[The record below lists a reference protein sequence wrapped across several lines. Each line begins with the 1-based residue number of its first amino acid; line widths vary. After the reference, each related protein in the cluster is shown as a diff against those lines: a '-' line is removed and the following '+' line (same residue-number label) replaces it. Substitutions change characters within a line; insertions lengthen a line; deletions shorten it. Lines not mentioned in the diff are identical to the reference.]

1 METRM
6 KKILSGAFAGALVLG
21 LAACLLPVGDG
32 TGLDAN
38 NNVIPPIPPDTNLA
52 FVYENAIRPANC
64 KNCHFATSHES
75 GIALNSLQATYNAF
89 FKSDSTPQLTT
100 QLQTTH
106 PIHRV
111 QPGSLDSSYLW
122 QKIATDGYPTVK
134 NGTKMPASGGGSVLT
149 ATHIAIIR
157 AWILR
162 GAPIL

>member
-6 KKILSGAFAGALVLG
+6 KKIFGGLAAGAAVLV
-21 LAACLLPVGDG
+21 LAACLLPVGNG
-32 TGLDAN
+32 VGLQDDDTP
-38 NNVIPPIPPDTNLA
+38 IPVTPPDTNLA
-52 FVYENAIRPANC
+52 FVYEKAIKPANC
-64 KNCHFATSHES
+64 KNCHTSSSHIS
-75 GIALNSLQATYNAF
+75 GISFNGLQATYDAF

-100 QLQTTH
+100 LLQTTH